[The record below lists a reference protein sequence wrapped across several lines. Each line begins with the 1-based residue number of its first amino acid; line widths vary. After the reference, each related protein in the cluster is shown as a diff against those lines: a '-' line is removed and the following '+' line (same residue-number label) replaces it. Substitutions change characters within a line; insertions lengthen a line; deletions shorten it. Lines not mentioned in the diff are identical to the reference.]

1 MNDYF
6 IILLIFIF
14 GIFLAYSVLILSY
27 FLGPKRKFVEKLEPY
42 ESGIKPG
49 KWANQINIHY
59 YLVGLAFLIFD
70 IEAIFLFPWALNI
83 QNLKLISFFEVF
95 VFILILLIGYFY
107 ILSKGGLKWN

>member
-1 MNDYF
+1 MNDYLIIF
-6 IILLIFIF
+6 LIFLFGIIL
-14 GIFLAYSVLILSY
+14 AYGVLILSY
-27 FLGPKRKFVEKLEPY
+27 FLGPKRNFIEKLEPY

-49 KWANQINIHY
+49 RWGKQINIHY

-83 QNLKLISFFEVF
+83 EKLKVLAFFEAFVF
-95 VFILILLIGYFY
+95 VFILLIGYFY